1 MTLAGSN
8 PDLENTP
15 RGKLIKH
22 LRLARQA
29 AGFTTLP
36 PLAKKMGVSPDL
48 LSKIETGKY
57 VPHLDTLNAW
67 LDACNVSEEL
77 RGFITDFWACARTAT
92 ADGIKDFFEK
102 YFQAEQRAAFLRM
115 WALLLIPG
123 PLQTREYAQAIFL
136 KGGME
141 AEEAAEQLDLRMKRQ
156 ERVSGP
162 EAAHATVLIFE
173 PVLHLLVGSP
183 EIMVTQL
190 EYLLELSDRRNVILQ
205 VVPHPGEYFPGLDGE
220 FSVASGPTIP
230 DTVVTVT
237 VMDNVSDHPDSAAK
251 VIALFEETRSY
262 ARSAVESR
270 ALMTEAL
277 EQWKSRLQQQ

>member
-1 MTLAGSN
+1 MTLASSN

-77 RGFITDFWACARTAT
+77 RGFITDFWVCARTAT

-115 WALLLIPG
+115 WGLLLVPG
-123 PLQTREYAQAIFL
+123 PLQTREYAEAMFR
-136 KGGME
+136 KGGLDD
-141 AEEAAEQLDLRMKRQ
+141 EEVAEQTELRMKRH
-156 ERVSGP
+156 EKVDGSD
-162 EAAHATVLIFE
+162 AAHATALIYE
-173 PVLHLLVGSP
+173 PVLHFLVGTP
-183 EIMVTQL
+183 EIMVGQFQH
-190 EYLLELSDRRNVILQ
+190 LLELAERHNVVIQ
-205 VVPHPGEYFPGLDGE
+205 VVPVMEFTPGMEGQFDI
-220 FSVASGPTIP
+220 ASGPAIS
-230 DTVVTVT
+230 DTVDMIALQDHVT
-237 VMDNVSDHPDSAAK
+237 DHPDVAAR
-251 VIALFEETRSY
+251 ALSVFETIRGY
-262 ARSAVESR
+262 ALNVAESR
-270 ALMTEAL
+270 RLIREAI
-277 EQWKSRLQQQ
+277 EKWKTQQQH